1 MAFPFDR
8 ARRTP
13 NVSSPCWIDP
23 GALLHAQRTTLFFCL
38 RPSDLNMKPSLQISQ
53 STALASWWPVA
64 RLNRRLQARPTP
76 PRGSSPLKHRHDR
89 QHYAWRSGGQCGI
102 LECPIDQ
109 KARQP
114 TMLQGRLVPES
125 GLVFA
130 AWMGCFELISRIN
143 ARHRNNGHIFEIER
157 TTRRPPMTDYL
168 SLMLK

>member
-1 MAFPFDR
+1 MAFPLRSRTENAKCEQPLLDR
-8 ARRTP
+8 H
-13 NVSSPCWIDP
+13 

-38 RPSDLNMKPSLQISQ
+38 RPSDHNMKPSLQIFQ

-64 RLNRRLQARPTP
+64 RLNRRLQARRTP
-76 PRGSSPLKHRHDR
+76 PRGSSPLRHRHDR
-89 QHYAWRSGGQCGI
+89 QHYTWRSGGQCAFWSAQF
-102 LECPIDQ
+102 DQ

-125 GLVFA
+125 GPVFA
-130 AWMGCFELISRIN
+130 ASMGCFELISRIN

-157 TTRRPPMTDYL
+157 TTRRPPRTDFL